1 MWFVCNLNI
10 YINKK
15 MSKNSFFLAI
25 TLLLAWNVLLI
36 WWVTANYECSGN
48 ICYDQENMLYRIIS
62 SEDREHAVVIQ
73 DRNLWA
79 SGTGQNWYTYQWW
92 NNMSFWNDNFETTE
106 TLAVWNN
113 KFNNTWYNLGSKFIV
128 GTTGDY
134 WSYWLH
140 HDWLRWW
147 IGDEND
153 DVYDVDVFR
162 QWPCPKW
169 FHVPTL
175 SDWEEL
181 RQYLT
186 DDQSDFSFLR
196 FPTSN
201 TYRDFASW
209 NSQYTND
216 FRIWTSTPVV
226 GSEKAVAVVWWNSG
240 QIARS
245 MWLQVRC
252 FQNKMDAMVWVQQK
266 WSDIVFYDTVEP
278 TITSG
283 SQSSYLTLLNYS
295 GRYTTF
301 DQEIKL
307 QDSIRSW
314 NDISFLFLRACTGT
328 NSDWSLDTWKLSVN
342 FWLIE
347 GLNVQCNMGLF
358 NLPWNSRVLTV
369 NVVGT
374 VGDDGTSCSNLLD
387 DDRVIITIEDDFV
400 KDFSMNWSSGISI
413 ASNYIYAPTD
423 DGSDDSDD
431 TLWNYIYTPENI
443 MSANDDDLILWWT
456 NEILSAEP
464 IQTGGLRCVLLTW
477 HTLVEELSLGVE
489 CSIGLTQEMS
499 EIQMWQIHF
508 CWTLGCAESNNQYR
522 RNQSEEYQT
531 IIAPFKY
538 KTNIRMEITW
548 DINQLS
554 SGDTLIVWI
563 FLNDQP
569 SNSCYSR
576 NDWTDATYINIMFK
590 KIISPYKAG
599 YLSGDNWWV
608 RYSQYNLWTTL
619 QSWGTEKWWKF
630 YVSNLQTVKTWGMSW
645 GVLGKINFVIDANQE
660 IPDMY
665 YYIDWK
671 SQVGDYEKEINI
683 KRSTSDEEEN
693 PDVYKGRFPTY

>member
-1 MWFVCNLNI
+1 
-10 YINKK
+10 
-15 MSKNSFFLAI
+15 MSKKSFFLSMA
-25 TLLLAWNVLLI
+25 LLLAWNVLLI
-36 WWVTANYECSGN
+36 WGVTANYECDYDYNRN
-48 ICYDQENMLYRIIS
+48 ICYDQERGLYRVIS
-62 SEDREHAVVIQ
+62 ADTEHAVVIQ

-113 KFNNTWYNLGSKFIV
+113 KFNNIWYNLGSKFIV

-147 IGDEND
+147 IDDSND
-153 DVYDVDVFR
+153 DVYDVDIFR
-162 QWPCPKW
+162 QWPCPEW
-169 FHVPTL
+169 FHVPSL
-175 SDWEEL
+175 WDWEEL

-196 FPTSN
+196 FPTNN

-209 NSQYTND
+209 NIQNTNN

-226 GSEKAVAVVWWNSG
+226 GSEKAVAIVSWNSS
-240 QIARS
+240 QIDRS

-278 TITSG
+278 IITG
-283 SQSSYLTLLNYS
+283 VFQSSGLILLNYS
-295 GRYTTF
+295 GDYTTF
-301 DQEIKL
+301 NQQIKL
-307 QDSIRSW
+307 QDYITWWRLGY
-314 NDISFLFLRACTGT
+314 LFLWICTGT
-328 NSDWSLDTWKLSVN
+328 NSEWGLDASQLSVN
-342 FWLIE
+342 FWPIE
-347 GLNVQCNMGLF
+347 ELSIQCNMGMF
-358 NLPWNSRVLTV
+358 NPWNYDALVV
-369 NVVGT
+369 NVIGT
-374 VGDDGTSCSNLLD
+374 VRNDETLDCSEINNFLD
-387 DDRVIITIEDDFV
+387 RRIIIGVTNNFV
-400 KDFSMNWSSGISI
+400 KDFSMNWSNSTSI
-413 ASNYIYAPTD
+413 ISNYLYVPTK
-423 DGSDDSDD
+423 DGSDSDD
-431 TLWNYIYTPENI
+431 ILWNYIYTPENS

-477 HTLVEELSLGVE
+477 HTLVEELRLGVE

-499 EIQMWQIHF
+499 EIQRWQIHS
-508 CWTLGCAESNNQYR
+508 CWTFGCAESNNQYR

-576 NDWTDATYINIMFK
+576 NDWTDATYINIKFK

-693 PDVYKGRFPTY
+693 PDVYKGRFPAY